1 MAVDPRLLDFARHMR
16 REPTP
21 AEEAM
26 WRMLRNGQLTG
37 FKFRRQHPL
46 GLYIADFYAP
56 SAALVLELDG
66 NTHATDEGIEHDRI
80 RHAYLESLG
89 LVVIRFW
96 NFEVKESPD
105 AVIERIAEL
114 CQQRKGLRRRLTPR
128 AEVPQVA
135 SNHKTVTPTTDAYT
149 A

>member
-1 MAVDPRLLDFARHMR
+1 MAVDPRLLEFARHMR

-26 WRMLRNGQLTG
+26 WRMLRNGQLAG
-37 FKFRRQHPL
+37 FKFRRQHPI

-66 NTHATDEGIEHDRI
+66 NSHTTDEGIKHDRI
-80 RHAYLESLG
+80 RHTYLESLG
-89 LVVIRFW
+89 LVVVRFW

-105 AVIERIAEL
+105 AVSECIAAL
-114 CQQRKGLRRRLTPR
+114 CQQRKGLRRRLVPR
-128 AEVPQVA
+128 VEQPQFA
-135 SNHKTVTPTTDAYT
+135 SNQKTVTPTTETHNA
-149 A
+149 